1 MAMSLKNNISTDL
14 SNLSKKRILVT
25 GGAGYIG
32 SVLTPLLL
40 KGGYFVKVVDAL
52 ILNQKPPA
60 IDPGFNSFEFI
71 KGDLRNYK
79 VLKSAL
85 KDIDIVVHL
94 AALVGEPAC
103 RKNSNLC
110 YEINKGLVEKLNDL
124 RQDIP
129 LIFTSTTSVY
139 GEAGSKI
146 CFEDKTELKPI
157 LDYAKSKYEAEK
169 IIKNKDNYIILR
181 PAIAFGFSPRMR
193 LDTLVNEFVFKAVKY
208 KYLEI
213 YNPAFVRTFIHVK
226 DFAESILMMVEKFN
240 KFRNQIF
247 NVGNNNMNATKKKIA
262 DLIKSKINFEFKI
275 VPGKADPDKRDFIVN
290 YDKIEKIGFKTKI
303 SLENGIDEMI
313 KKFKNLEDNPSFYN
327 VNYKFA

>member
-1 MAMSLKNNISTDL
+1 MNLRNNIST
-14 SNLSKKRILVT
+14 NLSKKRILVT

-40 KGGYFVKVVDAL
+40 KKGYFVKVVDAL
-52 ILNQKPPA
+52 IFNQKPLL
-60 IDPGFNSFEFI
+60 IDSNSNNLEFI
-71 KGDLRNYK
+71 KGDLRDYG

-85 KDIDIVVHL
+85 EDTDIVVHL

-103 RKNSNLC
+103 RKDPNLC
-110 YEINKGLVEKLNDL
+110 YEINKSLVEKLNDL

-139 GEAGSKI
+139 GKTGSKI
-146 CFEDKTELKPI
+146 CFEDKTEPKPI
-157 LDYAKSKYEAEK
+157 LDYTKSKYEAEK

-181 PAIAFGFSPRMR
+181 PATAFGFSPRMR

-213 YNPAFVRTFIHVK
+213 CNPTFVRTFIHVK
-226 DFAESILMMVEKFN
+226 DFAESILIMVEKFD

-247 NVGNNNMNATKKKIA
+247 NVGNNDMNVVKKEIA
-262 DLIKSKINFEFKI
+262 NLIRPKSNFELKMVSGEI
-275 VPGKADPDKRDFIVN
+275 DPDKRNFIVN

-313 KKFKNLEDNPSFYN
+313 KKFKDFKDSPSFYN
-327 VNYKFA
+327 VNYKFV

>member
-1 MAMSLKNNISTDL
+1 MSLKNNILTDFG
-14 SNLSKKRILVT
+14 KKKILVT

-40 KGGYFVKVVDAL
+40 KKGYFVRVIDAL
-52 ILNQKPPA
+52 IFNQEPPV
-60 IDPGFNSFEFI
+60 IDSNSNNFAFI

-85 KDIDIVVHL
+85 KDIDIIVHL

-103 RKNSNLC
+103 RKDPNLC
-110 YEINKGLVEKLNDL
+110 YEINKDLVEKLNDL

-139 GEAGSKI
+139 GEIGSKI
-146 CFEDKTELKPI
+146 CFEDKTEPKPI

-169 IIKNKDNYIILR
+169 IIKNKDNYSILR

-193 LDTLVNEFVFKAVKY
+193 LDMLVNEFVFKAVKY

-213 YNPAFVRTFIHVK
+213 CNPAFVRTLIHVK
-226 DFAESILMMVEKFN
+226 DFAESILMMVEKFD

-247 NVGNNNMNATKKKIA
+247 NVGNNDMNVTKKEIA
-262 DLIKSKINFEFKI
+262 NLIRPKSNFELKM
-275 VPGKADPDKRDFIVN
+275 VSGELDPDKRNFIVN

-303 SLENGIDEMI
+303 SLENGINEMI
-313 KKFKNLEDNPSFYN
+313 KKFKDIEDSPSFYN